1 MSNSQKID
9 VVLSVLEAVLSKAS
23 IPPTWENVNQ
33 IHTLYTMIA
42 NIGTDLKRI
51 EQETAKKPE
60 EVPENNGETDAE

>member
-9 VVLSVLEAVLSKAS
+9 VVLSVLETVLSKAQ

-42 NIGTDLKRI
+42 DIGTDLKRM
-51 EQETAKKPE
+51 EETAKPE
-60 EVPENNGETDAE
+60 EVPENGGEVDVE